1 MLSNLFFFLMFF
13 RSVAI
18 CLMYALE
25 FTNLSL
31 LDAYLHL
38 KEIRSSQLPD
48 VCTNEAFQRACNEK
62 EIQLGRT
69 SHNTIP
75 GWAGSRN
82 EGGYLKDRACKSKV
96 EQKGS
101 EVTDKRSRSTKP
113 FGSTAPVSTKGATPQ
128 GAVKM
133 ILLV

>member
-69 SHNTIP
+69 SRNTIP
-75 GWAGSRN
+75 GLAGSRN
-82 EGGYLKDRACKSKV
+82 EGGHLKDRACKT
-96 EQKGS
+96 KGS
-101 EVTDKRSRSTKP
+101 EVTDKRSRPTKP
-113 FGSTAPVSTKGATPQ
+113 FVSTPPVSTKGATPQ

>member
-18 CLMYALE
+18 CLMYALD
-25 FTNLSL
+25 FTNMSL
-31 LDAYLHL
+31 LDAYIHL
-38 KEIRSSQLPD
+38 KEIRSSQLTD

-75 GWAGSRN
+75 GCAGSRN
-82 EGGYLKDRACKSKV
+82 EGGHLKDRACKT
-96 EQKGS
+96 KGS

-113 FGSTAPVSTKGATPQ
+113 FVSTAPVSTKGATPQ

>member
-18 CLMYALE
+18 CLMYALD
-25 FTNLSL
+25 FTNMSL
-31 LDAYLHL
+31 LDAYIHL
-38 KEIRSSQLPD
+38 KEIRSSQLTD

-82 EGGYLKDRACKSKV
+82 EGGHLKDRACKTKDM
-96 EQKGS
+96 KGS
-101 EVTDKRSRSTKP
+101 EASKERLRRAD
-113 FGSTAPVSTKGATPQ
+113 TAHPLPTKGATPP
-128 GAVKM
+128 GAVKNDFAC
-133 ILLV
+133 

>member
-18 CLMYALE
+18 CLMYALD
-25 FTNLSL
+25 FTNMSL
-31 LDAYLHL
+31 LDAYIHL
-38 KEIRSSQLPD
+38 KEIRSSQLTD

-62 EIQLGRT
+62 EIQAGRT

-82 EGGYLKDRACKSKV
+82 EGGHLKDRACKT
-96 EQKGS
+96 KGS

-113 FGSTAPVSTKGATPQ
+113 FVSTAPVSTKGATPQ

>member
-1 MLSNLFFFLMFF
+1 MLSNLFFSNVF

-18 CLMYALE
+18 CLLYAME
-25 FTNLSL
+25 FKNMSL
-31 LDAYLHL
+31 LDAYNHL
-38 KEIRSSQLPD
+38 KEIRSSQLQD
-48 VCTNEAFQRACNEK
+48 VCTNVSFQRVCTENE
-62 EIQLGRT
+62 LVMGRT
-69 SHNTIP
+69 DINTIATWP
-75 GWAGSRN
+75 GSRN
-82 EGGYLKDRACKSKV
+82 STGFVRARACKSKV

-113 FGSTAPVSTKGATPQ
+113 FVSTAPVSTKGATPQ

>member
-18 CLMYALE
+18 CFMYALE

-38 KEIRSSQLPD
+38 KEIRSSQLTD
-48 VCTNEAFQRACNEK
+48 VCTNEAFKRACNEK
-62 EIQLGRT
+62 EMQLGRT
-69 SHNTIP
+69 SRNTIP

-82 EGGYLKDRACKSKV
+82 EGGHLKDRACKT
-96 EQKGS
+96 KGS

-113 FGSTAPVSTKGATPQ
+113 FVSTAPVSTKGATPQ

>member
-31 LDAYLHL
+31 LDAYRHL
-38 KEIRSSQLPD
+38 KEIRSSQLTD

-62 EIQLGRT
+62 EMQLGRT
-69 SHNTIP
+69 SRNTIP

-82 EGGYLKDRACKSKV
+82 EGGHLKDRACKT
-96 EQKGS
+96 KGS

-113 FGSTAPVSTKGATPQ
+113 FVSTAPVSTKGATPQ

>member
-38 KEIRSSQLPD
+38 KEIRSSQLTD

-62 EIQLGRT
+62 EMQLGRT
-69 SHNTIP
+69 SRNTIP

-82 EGGYLKDRACKSKV
+82 EGGHLKDRACKT
-96 EQKGS
+96 KGS

-113 FGSTAPVSTKGATPQ
+113 FVSTAPVSTKGATPQ